1 MAPTPHNDLH
11 PTARDHTQKKGREES
26 HCDLRVEHCDD
37 LQEEKLDGAQP
48 RDGKKPYRVR
58 RENLAGAQFGDF
70 ERRDPLGAGRSRCR

>member
-11 PTARDHTQKKGREES
+11 PTARDHTQKEGREES

-37 LQEEKLDGAQP
+37 LQEEKLDGAQL
-48 RDGKKPYRVR
+48 RDGKKPYRGR